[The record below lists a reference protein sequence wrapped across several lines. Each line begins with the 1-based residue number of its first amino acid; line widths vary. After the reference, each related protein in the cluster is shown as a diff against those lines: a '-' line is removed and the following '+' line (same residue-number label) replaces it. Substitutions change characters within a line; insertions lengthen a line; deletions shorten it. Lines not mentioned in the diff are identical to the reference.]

1 MSHSLFPSLSLD
13 SSAPKPLPKFSLRMA
28 FTGRLQELMKKY
40 GKVALGV
47 HFSVSAAAIT
57 GFYVAIKNNVDV
69 DVESIFEKVGLSPR
83 VPDNDRASG
92 VVILDG
98 HDSLSPK
105 PPREQQQQMEM
116 TRTAELAASSGE
128 P

>member
-1 MSHSLFPSLSLD
+1 MRE
-13 SSAPKPLPKFSLRMA
+13 LR
-28 FTGRLQELMKKY
+28 KKY
-40 GKVALGV
+40 HKVALGV
-47 HFSVSAAAIT
+47 HSSVSAASIA

-69 DVESIFEKVGLSPR
+69 ESIFEKVRLSSR

-105 PPREQQQQMEM
+105 PPREQQQQQMKRN
-116 TRTAELAASSGE
+116 RTAELAAS